1 MLGEWLEY
9 LENQVGH
16 GVYLWGGQGK
26 HVEDVAD
33 VRRYIYNKAQD
44 DERAARVWKFYQTL
58 SKVESDIRFFDCS
71 GLAMYFFQ
79 NLHGITKSDTT
90 AHGLWGGCTALKM
103 SELRPGDFVFKK
115 SGGETTHIGY
125 VALDGDIIEARG
137 SGHGVVKRPIDA
149 GEWTHYGRHKW
160 LKAEIEGGAG
170 ATVAKKETVEET
182 EAKRTVK
189 QWQNLLLLWDSKC
202 LPKYGA
208 DGDYGK
214 ETDAA
219 VCALIKALQAL
230 RKESGYE

>member
-1 MLGEWLEY
+1 MLKEWLEY

-33 VRRYIYNKAQD
+33 VRRYIYDKAQD

-79 NLHGITKSDTT
+79 NIHGITKSDTT
-90 AHGLWGGCTALKM
+90 AHGLWSGCTALKM
-103 SELRPGDFVFKK
+103 SELRPGDFVFKQ
-115 SGGETTHIGY
+115 SGGKMTHIGY
-125 VALDGDIIEARG
+125 VTLDGEIIEARG

-160 LKAEIEGGAG
+160 LKAEIEGGA
-170 ATVAKKETVEET
+170 AAAEKPVAKPA
-182 EAKRTVK
+182 AKRTVK
-189 QWQNLLLLWDSKC
+189 QWQSLLLMWNASC
-202 LPKYGA
+202 LPRYGA
-208 DGDYGK
+208 DGKYGA
-214 ETDAA
+214 ETDKA
-219 VCALIKALQAL
+219 VKALISELQSL
-230 RKESGYE
+230 REESGYE